1 MFGAVSQLYLC
12 LTIKGVIKQLP
23 ITFRLHTGEEKSAVG
38 ARQPSDLET
47 PKARQGSEGIACM
60 MRNLVRRV
68 AQGLGW
74 VSTYALLRRLSSV
87 MLLLEPALGTTDFAY
102 NPWRDLDFCMGLES
116 QHGSPNPADAVK
128 SPQAGSQGGFSISGM
143 DLFASLDMDAL
154 LGTAASSA
162 AQPRAPAAS
171 DLPASHAALVQTSCP
186 VSYAPSHSRSEA
198 MPHQPYPQA
207 SRIHPM
213 LPQAR
218 SVQTPQAFPPQT
230 SLAHPQ
236 VAPINLLIA
245 QTPAISIARG
255 GQSSSAEAGQLS
267 LGPMPGWTSISAPM
281 AVSEDTPLTSAQ
293 VRSHDAMACLYLS
306 A

>member
-1 MFGAVSQLYLC
+1 MLNN
-12 LTIKGVIKQLP
+12 KGGSSSN
-23 ITFRLHTGEEKSAVG
+23 FRSHSDCTLGEEKSAVG

-102 NPWRDLDFCMGLES
+102 KPLERLRLLYGAGKSAWITQSRRCCESLPRQAAREASLYLEWTYLRLSTWMPCSGLRPRQQHSLEHLQPATCQPAMPRLCKQAAQCPTPLHTPGAKPCHISRTLRHLASTPCCLRPAQCRRRRPSLHRHPWR
-116 QHGSPNPADAVK
+116 N
-128 SPQAGSQGGFSISGM
+128 
-143 DLFASLDMDAL
+143 
-154 LGTAASSA
+154 
-162 AQPRAPAAS
+162 
-171 DLPASHAALVQTSCP
+171 
-186 VSYAPSHSRSEA
+186 
-198 MPHQPYPQA
+198 
-207 SRIHPM
+207 
-213 LPQAR
+213 
-218 SVQTPQAFPPQT
+218 
-230 SLAHPQ
+230 PQ

-293 VRSHDAMACLYLS
+293 VRSHDAMACLYLT

>member
-1 MFGAVSQLYLC
+1 
-12 LTIKGVIKQLP
+12 
-23 ITFRLHTGEEKSAVG
+23 
-38 ARQPSDLET
+38 
-47 PKARQGSEGIACM
+47 M
-60 MRNLVRRV
+60 MRNLVRR
-68 AQGLGW
+68 AAEALGR
-74 VSTYALLRRLSSV
+74 VSIYALLRRLSSV
-87 MLLLEPALGTTDFAY
+87 MLLLEPALGTTEFAY
-102 NPWRDLDFCMGLES
+102 NPWRYLDFCMGLDS

-154 LGTAASSA
+154 LGTAASA
-162 AQPRAPAAS
+162 ATQPRAPAAS
-171 DLPASHAALVQTSCP
+171 DLPASHAALVQTTCP
-186 VSYAPSHSRSEA
+186 MPYASLHPRSEA

-207 SRIHPM
+207 SRINPI

-218 SVQTPQAFPPQT
+218 SAQMPQAFPPQT

-236 VAPINLLIA
+236 VAPFNLLIA

-281 AVSEDTPLTSAQ
+281 AVSEDTPLSSGQVSA
-293 VRSHDAMACLYLS
+293 HDAMACTYLT